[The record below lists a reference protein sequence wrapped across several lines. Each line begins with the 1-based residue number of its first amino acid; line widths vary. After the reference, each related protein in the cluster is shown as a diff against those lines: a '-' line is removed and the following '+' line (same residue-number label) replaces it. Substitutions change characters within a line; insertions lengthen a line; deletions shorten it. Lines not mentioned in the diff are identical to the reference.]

1 MVGTKFEDNK
11 VRLFLGDEL
20 VLEQDAVAGVTIG
33 TYIEYEDEEVRKK
46 DYDTAFVGKGA
57 SLTDT
62 TVNEDGEVYVDDG
75 GKLGTISLDGGS
87 LSGAPICENSSR
99 WYGGAICLTAT
110 GLGEDAKGSLI
121 LTGGTFSGC
130 TAPELNGYAGTGGA
144 IETYGGTFSV
154 QDALFANNSTGG
166 TGSSG
171 GAIALLYSA
180 STVTGGTFSGNTAYF
195 GGAIQQNAGTL
206 TVTGAYFTGNSS
218 VGEETTAYSPG
229 GGALELHNG
238 AETNVSGS
246 TFTANT
252 AMYGGA
258 IYNDTFKTAVSTASV
273 TDGVFDRNSATLKGG
288 AIYNYANLTVE
299 NSVFSG
305 NFVVEDETTVWVS
318 FGGAVANT
326 QNGTLTVT
334 GGTFTA
340 NSGVQGGAI
349 ATFIDYGSS
358 DTADLTVTNAD
369 FSLNSSTYGGGI
381 YIQTGKADATT
392 VTGGTFTAN
401 SASYGGGAICRCY
414 GVLTV
419 TGSEFVGNS
428 AGNDGGAIS
437 FWDSWDTTTGIA
449 DAIFTGNTAP
459 YGGAISHS
467 WAAAPVAISG
477 STFTANGGETTLQ
490 GGAIWNDSYSTG
502 VVTVSGCTFD
512 GNTAAE
518 GGAVYNAGNM
528 KLENVVLAT
537 ASDTVV
543 NAGSLAFT
551 GVNTLG
557 ANVINNGKITF
568 SLGVGPDAL
577 VDDLGKIS
585 GSGTY
590 LLKCPN
596 VIGMSGYSIA
606 TFATTAGTFTGTL
619 SIKHDGSVDPLD
631 NKELSDVFTLKDGV
645 IGNDLAV
652 IGNGFL
658 LRLYESADG
667 VLTVVHQLMTHN
679 VPVVSNDASVI
690 AWAGTAET
698 GCWIEIAQGK
708 TFDNAIRIAT
718 DGTAFDVASASGA
731 YSCQVTQAEGEFTAD
746 SAEWTAD
753 ASAPKQVVSNANGRA
768 DVFFASVADGDVWT
782 AKYQAKNTVTG
793 ETAAITGK
801 NRIRDTFTGSASDA
815 NILYLTDAAN
825 GDALFMDDVYSEF
838 GEAARLNLIREVR
851 AGAGDDVV
859 DMTGEHYTAELAGMT
874 ARGGSGNDVIWGAEG
889 GNSLFGDDGNDLI
902 SGGSGDDVIA
912 GGAGDDVLKG
922 GGGSDI
928 FTFGENWGTDVVS
941 QAEGGKVAL
950 WFAEDESKITASEL
964 DNNAVFTNGTDTVTV
979 AGFALADI
987 AVHYGDDGSDQFK
1000 ALAAAGAFLGS
1011 TAGSVFES
1019 QEMRANGILASL

>member
-20 VLEQDAVAGVTIG
+20 VLEQDSVAGVTIG

-62 TVNEDGEVYVDDG
+62 TVNEDGEVCVDDG
-75 GKLGTISLDGGS
+75 GRLGLISLDGGT

-130 TAPELNGYAGTGGA
+130 TAPELNAYAGTGGA
-144 IETYGGTFSV
+144 IDTYGGTFSV
-154 QDALFANNSTGG
+154 QDALFVNNSTEGVGG
-166 TGSSG
+166 SG

-195 GGAIQQNAGTL
+195 GGAIQQNSGTL
-206 TVTGAYFTGNSS
+206 TVTGAQFTGNKS
-218 VGEETTAYSPG
+218 VGETVTAYSPG

-238 AETNVSGS
+238 AETTVTGS

-258 IYNDTFKTAVSTASV
+258 IYNDTFKNAVSTASV
-273 TDGVFDRNSATLKGG
+273 TDGVFDANSATLQGG

-305 NFVVEDETTVWVS
+305 NFVVEDEATTWDS
-318 FGGAVANT
+318 FGGAIANT
-326 QNGTLTVT
+326 LNGTLTVT
-334 GGTFTA
+334 GGKFDG
-340 NSGVQGGAI
+340 NSAVQGGAI
-349 ATFIDYGSS
+349 ATFITYGSE

-369 FSLNSSTYGGGI
+369 FAGNEAMYGGGI

-437 FWDSWDTTTGIA
+437 FWDSWDTTTSVT
-449 DAIFTGNTAP
+449 DAKFTGNTAP

-467 WAAAPVAISG
+467 WASSPVAITG

-490 GGAIWNDSYSTG
+490 GGAIWNDAYSTG

-518 GGAVYNAGNM
+518 GGAAYNAGNM

-543 NAGSLAFT
+543 NAGSLAFV
-551 GVNTLG
+551 GANTLG
-557 ANVINNGKITF
+557 ASVVNSGKITL
-568 SLGVGPDAL
+568 SVAAAETPLL
-577 VDDLGKIS
+577 NDLGKITGD
-585 GSGTY
+585 GSV
-590 LLKCPN
+590 LLKLSADALAA
-596 VIGMSGYSIA
+596 GTA
-606 TFATTAGTFTGTL
+606 FAAAAGTF
-619 SIKHDGSVDPLD
+619 SGSLD
-631 NKELSDVFTLKDGV
+631 LKVGDVASGDAFTLADGALK
-645 IGNDLAV
+645 NDLAFV
-652 IGNGFL
+652 GTSL
-658 LRLYESADG
+658 LRLAKSESGALSVKTETLADLVPEASADG
-667 VLTVVHQLMTHN
+667 SIL
-679 VPVVSNDASVI
+679 
-690 AWAGTAET
+690 AWTNSAGAPD
-698 GCWIEIAQGK
+698 GYWVEIAAGN

-718 DGTAFDVASASGA
+718 NGSAFDVVSADGTFSARTALADGD
-731 YSCQVTQAEGEFTAD
+731 FTAD

-753 ASAPKQVVSNANGRA
+753 ASAPKQVVSNGNGRA
-768 DVFFASVADGDVWT
+768 DVFFVSVPDGDVWT
-782 AKYQAKNTVTG
+782 AKYHAKNTVTG

-801 NRIRDTFTGSASDA
+801 NRIHDTFTGSESDA

-838 GEAARLNLIREVR
+838 GDAARLNLIREVR

-889 GNSLFGDDGNDLI
+889 GNSLFGDDGSDLV
-902 SGGSGDDVIA
+902 SGGTGDDVIA

-928 FTFGENWGTDVVS
+928 FTFGENWGADVVS

>member
-20 VLEQDAVAGVTIG
+20 VLEQDSVAGATIG
-33 TYIEYEDEEVRKK
+33 TYSAFVEDKDVEKK

-75 GKLGTISLDGGS
+75 GKLGLISVDGGT

-130 TAPELNGYAGTGGA
+130 SCGELGGYAGVGGA

-154 QDALFANNSTGG
+154 QDALFVNNSTEGA
-166 TGSSG
+166 GSSG
-171 GAIALLYSA
+171 GAIALLYST
-180 STVTGGTFSGNTAYF
+180 STVTGGTFSGNSAYF

-206 TVTGAYFTGNSS
+206 TVTGSYFTGNSS

-229 GGALELHNG
+229 GGALELHSG

-288 AIYNYANLTVE
+288 AIYNYANLTLTD
-299 NSVFSG
+299 SVFSG
-305 NFVVEDETTVWVS
+305 NFIVEDEETTWVS
-318 FGGAVANT
+318 FGGAIANT
-326 QNGTLTVT
+326 LNGTLTVT
-334 GGTFTA
+334 GGKFTS

-349 ATFIDYGSS
+349 ATFITYGSE

-369 FSLNSSTYGGGI
+369 FAGNEAMYGGGI

-419 TGSEFVGNS
+419 TGSEFAGNS

-437 FWDSWDTTTGIA
+437 FWDSWDTTTSVT
-449 DAIFTGNTAP
+449 DAKFTGNTAP

-467 WAAAPVAISG
+467 WASSPIAITG
-477 STFTANGGETTLQ
+477 STFTANGGKKTLQ

-502 VVTVSGCTFD
+502 VVTISGCTFD

-543 NAGSLAFT
+543 NAGSLAIS
-551 GVNTLG
+551 G
-557 ANVINNGKITF
+557 ANTFLADVVNSGKLTL
-568 SLGVGPDAL
+568 SVAASDTPLL
-577 VDDLGKIS
+577 NDLGKITGD
-585 GSGTY
+585 GSI
-590 LLKCPN
+590 LLKLSADALAA
-596 VIGMSGYSIA
+596 GTA
-606 TFATTAGTFTGTL
+606 FAAAAGTF
-619 SIKHDGSVDPLD
+619 SGSLD
-631 NKELSDVFTLKDGV
+631 LKVGDVASGDAFTLADGALK
-645 IGNDLAV
+645 NDLAFV
-652 IGNGFL
+652 GTSL
-658 LRLYESADG
+658 LRLAKSESGALSVKTETLADLVPEASADG
-667 VLTVVHQLMTHN
+667 SIL
-679 VPVVSNDASVI
+679 
-690 AWAGTAET
+690 AWTNSAGAPD
-698 GCWIEIAQGK
+698 GYWVEIAAGN

-718 DGTAFDVASASGA
+718 NGTAFDVVSAAGA
-731 YSCQVTQAEGEFTAD
+731 YSTQVAEADGEFTAD

-753 ASAPKQVVSNANGRA
+753 ASAPKQVVSNGNGRA
-768 DVFFASVADGDVWT
+768 DVFFVSVTDGDVWT

-793 ETAAITGK
+793 ETASITGK
-801 NRIRDTFTGSASDA
+801 NRIHDTFTGAASDA

-838 GEAARLNLIREVR
+838 GDAARLNLIREVR

-874 ARGGSGNDVIWGAEG
+874 ARGGSGNDVLWGAEG
-889 GNSLFGDDGNDLI
+889 GSSLFGDDGNDLI
-902 SGGSGDDVIA
+902 SGGTGDDVIA
-912 GGAGDDVLKG
+912 GGAGDDTLKG
-922 GGGSDI
+922 GGGSDL
-928 FTFGENWGTDVVS
+928 FTFGENWGADVVS
-941 QAEGGKVAL
+941 QAAGGKVAL

-964 DNNAVFTNGTDTVTV
+964 DNNAIFTDGVSTVTV

-987 AVHYGDDGSDQFK
+987 AVHYGNDGSDQFK
-1000 ALAAAGAFLGS
+1000 ALAASGAFLGS

-1019 QEMRANGILASL
+1019 QEMRANGILASI